1 MMQTAYRS
9 LLLAENFYAIL
20 DDFTRCYLLVG
31 DKIALLID
39 TGVSGGDLYGFC
51 RTLTEQPIRV
61 VNTHADP
68 DHIAANGQFDSFYL
82 HPAEY
87 NHAAQTG
94 LSLDKAQ
101 PIWEGETFA
110 LKPWLLETV
119 LIPGHTPGGLAL
131 WEKNRGWLFTGDTV
145 QNGSILLSGQGRSIP
160 AFQAS
165 LAKLSCMQAGIT
177 RIYGGHGDLFITP
190 DYLDDLSEV
199 TQAMLDGLLP
209 GLEPD
214 DPHLPRIGLKQYTN
228 GRVSLLALPEDVQ
241 RVSAL

>member
-82 HPAEY
+82 H
-87 NHAAQTG
+87 
-94 LSLDKAQ
+94 L
-101 PIWEGETFA
+101 
-110 LKPWLLETV
+110 LK
-119 LIPGHTPGGLAL
+119 
-131 WEKNRGWLFTGDTV
+131 K
-145 QNGSILLSGQGRSIP
+145 LSGNIP
-160 AFQAS
+160 PCLKVS
-165 LAKLSCMQAGIT
+165 LAVALHSVFKHYVFF
-177 RIYGGHGDLFITP
+177 R
-190 DYLDDLSEV
+190 
-199 TQAMLDGLLP
+199 
-209 GLEPD
+209 
-214 DPHLPRIGLKQYTN
+214 LKY
-228 GRVSLLALPEDVQ
+228 R
-241 RVSAL
+241 